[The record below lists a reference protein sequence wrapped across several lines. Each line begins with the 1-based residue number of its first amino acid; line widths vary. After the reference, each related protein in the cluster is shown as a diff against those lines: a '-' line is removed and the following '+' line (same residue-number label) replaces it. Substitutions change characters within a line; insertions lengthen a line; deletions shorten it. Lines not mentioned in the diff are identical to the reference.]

1 MIACVSLDFIVASHH
16 ECAQLM
22 LEKEAVS
29 KSKFQVSARP
39 FPSWHRSTLTEIPL
53 CHACSCRAIL
63 RPGTAGQEISV
74 ALGKE
79 IEYHKRAVESLQDK
93 QVLGCCHAHTLLGRS
108 GCEPLGTAAQ
118 SQGRSRPCFGRLAVG
133 GVCAQCTQPC
143 AVSVAKHSCV
153 VGCKAGCGGYGGA
166 VRRSGHAG
174 KAPPT
179 HVLHL
184 HDLGR
189 ATATMVEDEM
199 ERIVGESQPRPR
211 FVS

>member
-108 GCEPLGTAAQ
+108 GCETPGHGGPITGAKQAVLW
-118 SQGRSRPCFGRLAVG
+118 AVG
-133 GVCAQCTQPC
+133 SWWCLRAVHTALCSVC
-143 AVSVAKHSCV
+143 
-153 VGCKAGCGGYGGA
+153 G
-166 VRRSGHAG
+166 
-174 KAPPT
+174 
-179 HVLHL
+179 
-184 HDLGR
+184 
-189 ATATMVEDEM
+189 
-199 ERIVGESQPRPR
+199 
-211 FVS
+211 

>member
-1 MIACVSLDFIVASHH
+1 
-16 ECAQLM
+16 M

-93 QVLGCCHAHTLLGRS
+93 QVLGCCHAHTLLGRN
-108 GCEPLGTAAQ
+108 GCKPLGTAAQ
-118 SQGRSRPCFGRLAVG
+118 SQGRSRPWCLRAVHT
-133 GVCAQCTQPC
+133 ALCTF
-143 AVSVAKHSCV
+143 
-153 VGCKAGCGGYGGA
+153 CG
-166 VRRSGHAG
+166 
-174 KAPPT
+174 
-179 HVLHL
+179 
-184 HDLGR
+184 
-189 ATATMVEDEM
+189 
-199 ERIVGESQPRPR
+199 
-211 FVS
+211 